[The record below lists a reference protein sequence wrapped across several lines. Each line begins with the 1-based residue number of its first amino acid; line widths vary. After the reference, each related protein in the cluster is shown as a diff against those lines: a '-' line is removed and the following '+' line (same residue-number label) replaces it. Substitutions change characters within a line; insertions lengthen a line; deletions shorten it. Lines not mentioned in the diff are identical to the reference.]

1 MKKGFEIGQSNEI
14 IKTGKIY
21 DLHNIY
27 EFIGVFLNAKK
38 RRLRLLFEP
47 RTEYR
52 KHQLSITLSFEEI
65 DYLEFSANFGSRV
78 ISGLDEIGYK
88 TPEDRDDKW
97 LINEQQATPNDHL
110 FFRMD
115 GGEFIRIHCQNAD
128 LFETA
133 KLTSIY

>member
-1 MKKGFEIGQSNEI
+1 M
-14 IKTGKIY
+14 
-21 DLHNIY
+21 
-27 EFIGVFLNAKK
+27 
-38 RRLRLLFEP
+38 RLLFEP

-52 KHQLSITLSFEEI
+52 KHQLSITLCFEEI
-65 DYLEFSANFGSRV
+65 DYLEFSPNFGSRV

-97 LINEQQATPNDHL
+97 LMNEQQATHNDHL

-115 GGEFIRIHCQNAD
+115 GGEYIRIHCQNAD

-133 KLTSIY
+133 KLISIY